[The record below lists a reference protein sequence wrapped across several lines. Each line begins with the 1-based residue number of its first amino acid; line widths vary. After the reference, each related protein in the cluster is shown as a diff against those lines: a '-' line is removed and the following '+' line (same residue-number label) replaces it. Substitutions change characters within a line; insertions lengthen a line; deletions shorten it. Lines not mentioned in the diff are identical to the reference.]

1 MTQFRYFL
9 KPAGLELV
17 TGSSTPGKSAGSFQ
31 FACLTRV
38 QLYEI
43 V

>member
-1 MTQFRYFL
+1 MPQFRYFL
-9 KPAGLELV
+9 KPAHLELV
-17 TGSSTPGKSAGSFQ
+17 AESSTPGKSAGSHQ
-31 FACLTRV
+31 AACLTRV